1 MMYTSSSLPNVC
13 GHQYGA
19 ADFKKGRA
27 SRLMMESDLDIAR
40 RAKIRPIEEVA
51 NKLGLQG
58 CDLVLQGPS
67 IAKISWGR
75 LKQAGGENQ
84 GFLVLV
90 TSVNPTPF
98 GEGKTV
104 TTIGL
109 NQGLN
114 RRGHNA
120 TCVIREPSMGPVFG
134 IKGGAAGGGFSQVLP
149 MEEINLHFT
158 GDLHAVT
165 MAHNLCSAMLDNHLH
180 RSNALNLDLDRILWP
195 RVIDMNDRS
204 LREVTVGLGGKAN
217 GITRTE
223 RFDITASSEVMAI
236 LVLSKDYADLRARL
250 GRIAIGVSTHG
261 DLVTAEDLGCA
272 GAMALLLRNALLPNL
287 VQTLEGDPAFI
298 HGGPFA
304 NIAHG
309 NSSIIGD
316 SIAFSCADY
325 VVTEAGFGAEMG
337 AEKALQIKAQAAG
350 KVPDCLILNVTV
362 RAMKL
367 HGGGF
372 STGGGKRPPKEE
384 LEGENV
390 EATRSGAT
398 TNLRRHVLNLSST
411 NVPVI
416 VSINRFSS
424 DTDAELEAIREE
436 AIAAG
441 ARDVVIFEGHAKG
454 GEGAVNLADA
464 VVEACASHDAAGRP
478 YDPIVEPGMPADQ
491 TILRIATK
499 VYGAHTVDFSP
510 EAIKTLESL
519 REWGLENLPVCMAK
533 TQYSF
538 SHEPTELGAP
548 IGFTLP
554 IRELRLNSGAGFI
567 VAVCG
572 SMMTMPGL
580 PVRPAAIDMDM
591 DDDGRL
597 TGVFS

>member
-1 MMYTSSSLPNVC
+1 M
-13 GHQYGA
+13 
-19 ADFKKGRA
+19 D
-27 SRLMMESDLDIAR
+27 SDLDIAR
-40 RAKIRPIEEVA
+40 NATTRPIQQVA
-51 NKLGLQG
+51 DKLGLERS
-58 CDLVLQGPS
+58 DLILQGSS
-67 IAKISWGR
+67 IAKISWDR
-75 LKQAGGENQ
+75 LKQAGEGKQ
-84 GFLVLV
+84 GFLILV

-180 RSNALNLDLDRILWP
+180 RGNDLNLDLDRILWP

-217 GITRTE
+217 GIVRTE
-223 RFDITASSEVMAI
+223 RFDITAASEVMAI

-250 GRIAIGVSTHG
+250 GRIAIGVSSDG
-261 DLVTAEDLGCA
+261 NLVTAEDLGCA

-316 SIAFSCADY
+316 SLALSCADY
-325 VVTEAGFGAEMG
+325 VVTEAGFGADMG
-337 AEKALQIKAQAAG
+337 AEKALQIKAQASG
-350 KVPDCLILNVTV
+350 KVPDCIVLNVTV

-367 HGGGF
+367 HGDGF

-384 LEGENV
+384 LEAENV
-390 EATRSGAT
+390 EATRSGAA
-398 TNLRRHVLNLSST
+398 TNLRRHVRNLSST
-411 NVPVI
+411 NLPVV
-416 VSINRFSS
+416 VSINRFAS
-424 DTDAELEAIREE
+424 DTDAEVTAIREE

-441 ARDVVIFEGHAKG
+441 ARDVVVFEGHAKG
-454 GEGAVNLADA
+454 GQGAVALADA
-464 VVEACASHDAAGRP
+464 VVEACAAHDSAGRP
-478 YDPIVEPGMPADQ
+478 YDPLVEPGMSADQ
-491 TILRIATK
+491 TIQSVATN
-499 VYGAHTVDFSP
+499 VYGADTVEFSS
-510 EAIKTLESL
+510 EAQNTLEL
-519 REWGLENLPVCMAK
+519 LQEWGLENLPVCMAK

-538 SHEPTELGAP
+538 SHEGTALGAP
-548 IGFTLP
+548 SGFTLP

-580 PVRPAAIDMDM
+580 PIRPAAMDMDM
-591 DDDGRL
+591 DEDGRL

>member
-1 MMYTSSSLPNVC
+1 
-13 GHQYGA
+13 
-19 ADFKKGRA
+19 
-27 SRLMMESDLDIAR
+27 MESDLDIAR
-40 RAKIRPIEEVA
+40 KATTRPIEEVA
-51 NKLGLQG
+51 DKLGLERS
-58 CDLVLQGPS
+58 DLILQGSS
-67 IAKISWGR
+67 IAKISWDR
-75 LKQAGGENQ
+75 LKQAGSEKQ
-84 GFLVLV
+84 GFLILV

-180 RSNALNLDLDRILWP
+180 RGNNLDLDLNRILWP

-217 GITRTE
+217 GIVRTE
-223 RFDITASSEVMAI
+223 RFDITAASEVMAI

-250 GRIAIGVSTHG
+250 GRIAIGVSTNG
-261 DLVTAEDLGCA
+261 GLVTAEDLGCA

-316 SIAFSCADY
+316 ALALSCADY
-325 VVTEAGFGAEMG
+325 VVTEAGFGADMG

-350 KVPDCLILNVTV
+350 KVPDCLVLNVTV

-367 HGGGF
+367 HGDGF

-384 LEGENV
+384 LETENV
-390 EATRSGAT
+390 EATRAGAA
-398 TNLRRHVLNLSST
+398 TNLRRHVRNLSST
-411 NVPVI
+411 NVPVV
-416 VSINRFSS
+416 VSINRFAS
-424 DTDAELEAIREE
+424 DTDAEIEAIREE

-441 ARDVVIFEGHAKG
+441 AKDVVVFEGHAKG
-454 GEGAVNLADA
+454 GEGAVALADA

-478 YDPIVEPGMPADQ
+478 YDPIVEPRMPADQ
-491 TILRIATK
+491 TILRVATN

-510 EAIKTLESL
+510 EAHKTLESL

-548 IGFTLP
+548 TGFTLP

-580 PVRPAAIDMDM
+580 PIRPAAMDMDM

>member
-1 MMYTSSSLPNVC
+1 
-13 GHQYGA
+13 
-19 ADFKKGRA
+19 
-27 SRLMMESDLDIAR
+27 MMESDLDIAR
-40 RAKIRPIEEVA
+40 KATTRPIEEVA
-51 NKLGLQG
+51 DKLGLERS
-58 CDLVLQGPS
+58 DLILQGSS
-67 IAKISWGR
+67 IAKISWDR
-75 LKQAGGENQ
+75 LKQAGNEKQ
-84 GFLVLV
+84 GFLILV

-180 RSNALNLDLDRILWP
+180 RGNDLNLDLNRILWP

-217 GITRTE
+217 GIVRTE
-223 RFDITASSEVMAI
+223 RFDITAASEVMAI

-250 GRIAIGVSTHG
+250 GRIAIGVSTDG
-261 DLVTAEDLGCA
+261 GLVTAEDLGCA

-316 SIAFSCADY
+316 ALALSCADY
-325 VVTEAGFGAEMG
+325 VVTEAGFGADMG

-350 KVPDCLILNVTV
+350 KVPDCLVLNVTV

-367 HGGGF
+367 HGDGF

-384 LEGENV
+384 LEAENV
-390 EATRSGAT
+390 EATRAGAAA
-398 TNLRRHVLNLSST
+398 NLRRHVRNLSST
-411 NVPVI
+411 NVPVV
-416 VSINRFSS
+416 VSINRFAS
-424 DTDAELEAIREE
+424 DTDAEVEAIREE

-441 ARDVVIFEGHAKG
+441 AKDVVVFEGHAKG
-454 GEGAVNLADA
+454 GEGAVALADA

-491 TILRIATK
+491 TILRVATN

-510 EAIKTLESL
+510 EAHKTLESL

-548 IGFTLP
+548 TGFTLP

-580 PVRPAAIDMDM
+580 PIRPAAMDMDM

>member
-1 MMYTSSSLPNVC
+1 
-13 GHQYGA
+13 
-19 ADFKKGRA
+19 
-27 SRLMMESDLDIAR
+27 MMESDLDIAR
-40 RAKIRPIEEVA
+40 KAKIRPIEEVA
-51 NKLGLQG
+51 NKLGLQR

-67 IAKISWGR
+67 IAKISWDR
-75 LKQAGGENQ
+75 IKQAGEENQ
-84 GFLVLV
+84 GFLILV

-217 GITRTE
+217 GIVRTE

-250 GRIAIGVSTHG
+250 GRIAIGVSTDG
-261 DLVTAEDLGCA
+261 DLVTADDLGCA

-390 EATRSGAT
+390 EATRSGAA

-424 DTDAELEAIREE
+424 DTDAEIEAVREE

-464 VVEACASHDAAGRP
+464 VVEACAAHDVAGRP

-510 EAIKTLESL
+510 EANKTLESL

>member
-1 MMYTSSSLPNVC
+1 
-13 GHQYGA
+13 
-19 ADFKKGRA
+19 
-27 SRLMMESDLDIAR
+27 MMESDLDIAR
-40 RAKIRPIEEVA
+40 KATTRPIEEVA
-51 NKLGLQG
+51 DKLGLERS
-58 CDLVLQGPS
+58 DLILQGSS
-67 IAKISWGR
+67 IAKISWDR
-75 LKQAGGENQ
+75 LKQAGTEKQ
-84 GFLVLV
+84 GFLILV

-180 RSNALNLDLDRILWP
+180 RGNDLNLDLNRILWP

-217 GITRTE
+217 GIVRTE
-223 RFDITASSEVMAI
+223 RFDITAASEVMAI

-250 GRIAIGVSTHG
+250 GRIAIGVSTEG
-261 DLVTAEDLGCA
+261 GLVTAEDLGCA

-316 SIAFSCADY
+316 ALALSCADY
-325 VVTEAGFGAEMG
+325 VVTEAGFGADMG

-350 KVPDCLILNVTV
+350 KVPDCLVLNVTV

-367 HGGGF
+367 HGDGF

-384 LEGENV
+384 LEAENV
-390 EATRSGAT
+390 EATRTGAAA
-398 TNLRRHVLNLSST
+398 NLRRHVRNLSST
-411 NVPVI
+411 NVPVV
-416 VSINRFSS
+416 VSINRFAS
-424 DTDAELEAIREE
+424 DTDAEVEAIREE

-441 ARDVVIFEGHAKG
+441 AKDVVVFEGHAKG
-454 GEGAVNLADA
+454 GEGAVALADA

-491 TILRIATK
+491 TILRVATN

-510 EAIKTLESL
+510 EAHKTLESL

-548 IGFTLP
+548 TGFTLP

-580 PVRPAAIDMDM
+580 PIRPAAMDMDM

>member
-1 MMYTSSSLPNVC
+1 M
-13 GHQYGA
+13 
-19 ADFKKGRA
+19 D
-27 SRLMMESDLDIAR
+27 SDLDIAR
-40 RAKIRPIEEVA
+40 NATTRPIQEVA
-51 NKLGLQG
+51 DKLGLERS
-58 CDLVLQGPS
+58 DLILQGSS
-67 IAKISWGR
+67 IAKISWDR
-75 LKQAGGENQ
+75 LKQAGEGKQ
-84 GFLVLV
+84 GFLILV

-180 RSNALNLDLDRILWP
+180 RGNDLNLDLDRILWP

-217 GITRTE
+217 GIVRTE
-223 RFDITASSEVMAI
+223 RFDITAASEVMAI

-250 GRIAIGVSTHG
+250 GRIAIGVSTDG

-316 SIAFSCADY
+316 SLALSCADY
-325 VVTEAGFGAEMG
+325 VVTEAGFGADMG

-350 KVPDCLILNVTV
+350 KVPDCIVLNVTV

-367 HGGGF
+367 HGDGF

-384 LEGENV
+384 LEAENV
-390 EATRSGAT
+390 EATRSGAA
-398 TNLRRHVLNLSST
+398 TNLRRHVRNLSST
-411 NVPVI
+411 NLPVV
-416 VSINRFSS
+416 VSINRFAS
-424 DTDAELEAIREE
+424 DTDAEVAAIREE

-441 ARDVVIFEGHAKG
+441 ARDVVVFEGHAKG
-454 GEGAVNLADA
+454 GQGAVALADA
-464 VVEACASHDAAGRP
+464 VVEACAAHDSAGRP
-478 YDPIVEPGMPADQ
+478 YDPLVEPGMSADQ
-491 TILRIATK
+491 TILSVATN
-499 VYGAHTVDFSP
+499 VYGADTVEFSP
-510 EAIKTLESL
+510 EAQNTLEL
-519 REWGLENLPVCMAK
+519 LQEWGLDNLPVCMAK

-538 SHEPTELGAP
+538 SHEGTALGAP
-548 IGFTLP
+548 SGFTLP

-580 PVRPAAIDMDM
+580 PIRPAAMDMDM
-591 DDDGRL
+591 DEDGRL

>member
-1 MMYTSSSLPNVC
+1 
-13 GHQYGA
+13 
-19 ADFKKGRA
+19 
-27 SRLMMESDLDIAR
+27 MMESDLDIAR
-40 RAKIRPIEEVA
+40 KATTRPIEEVA
-51 NKLGLQG
+51 DKLGLERS
-58 CDLVLQGPS
+58 DLILQGSS
-67 IAKISWGR
+67 IAKISWDR
-75 LKQAGGENQ
+75 LKQAGTEKQ
-84 GFLVLV
+84 GFLILV

-180 RSNALNLDLDRILWP
+180 RGNDLNLDLNRILWP

-217 GITRTE
+217 GIVRTE
-223 RFDITASSEVMAI
+223 RFDITAASEVMAI

-250 GRIAIGVSTHG
+250 GRIAIGVSTDG
-261 DLVTAEDLGCA
+261 GLVTAEDLGCA

-316 SIAFSCADY
+316 ALALSCADY
-325 VVTEAGFGAEMG
+325 VVTEAGFGADMG

-350 KVPDCLILNVTV
+350 KVPDCLVLNVTV

-367 HGGGF
+367 HGDGF

-384 LEGENV
+384 LEAENV
-390 EATRSGAT
+390 EATRAGAAA
-398 TNLRRHVLNLSST
+398 NLRRHVRNLSST
-411 NVPVI
+411 NVPVV
-416 VSINRFSS
+416 VSINRFAS
-424 DTDAELEAIREE
+424 DTDAEVEAIREE

-441 ARDVVIFEGHAKG
+441 AKDVVVFEGHAKG
-454 GEGAVNLADA
+454 GEGAVALADA

-491 TILRIATK
+491 TILRVATN

-510 EAIKTLESL
+510 EAHKTLELL

-548 IGFTLP
+548 TGFTLP

-580 PVRPAAIDMDM
+580 PIRPAAMDMDM

>member
-1 MMYTSSSLPNVC
+1 
-13 GHQYGA
+13 
-19 ADFKKGRA
+19 
-27 SRLMMESDLDIAR
+27 MMESDLDIAR
-40 RAKIRPIEEVA
+40 KATTRPIEEVA
-51 NKLGLQG
+51 DKLGLERS
-58 CDLVLQGPS
+58 DLILQGSS
-67 IAKISWGR
+67 IAKISWDR
-75 LKQAGGENQ
+75 LKQAGEGKQ
-84 GFLVLV
+84 GFLILV

-180 RSNALNLDLDRILWP
+180 RGNNLDLDLNRILWP

-217 GITRTE
+217 GIVRTE
-223 RFDITASSEVMAI
+223 RFDITAASEVMAI

-250 GRIAIGVSTHG
+250 GRIAIGVSTDG
-261 DLVTAEDLGCA
+261 GLVTAEDLGCA

-316 SIAFSCADY
+316 SLALSCADY
-325 VVTEAGFGAEMG
+325 VVTEAGFGADMG

-350 KVPDCLILNVTV
+350 KVPDCLVLNVTV

-367 HGGGF
+367 HGDGF

-384 LEGENV
+384 LEAENV
-390 EATRSGAT
+390 EATRAGAA
-398 TNLRRHVLNLSST
+398 TNLRRHVRNLSST
-411 NVPVI
+411 NVPVV
-416 VSINRFSS
+416 VSINRFAS
-424 DTDAELEAIREE
+424 DTDAEIEAIREE
-436 AIAAG
+436 AVAAG
-441 ARDVVIFEGHAKG
+441 ARDVVVFEGHAKG
-454 GEGAVNLADA
+454 GQGAVDLADA

-478 YDPIVEPGMPADQ
+478 YDPIVEPGLPADQ
-491 TILRIATK
+491 TILRVATN

-510 EAIKTLESL
+510 EAHKTLELL

-538 SHEPTELGAP
+538 SHEGTILGAP
-548 IGFTLP
+548 TGFTLP

-580 PVRPAAIDMDM
+580 PIRPAAMDMDM
-591 DDDGRL
+591 DEDGRL